1 MLEKE
6 AGALRKDAVRRF
18 PTSGMPPPPSS
29 SSFLNPSE
37 NLRCFERDTLKPKFT
52 ALVTVLGLSTF
63 DI

>member
-1 MLEKE
+1 VLEKE
-6 AGALRKDAVRRF
+6 AGAVWKDAVRRF
-18 PTSGMPPPPSS
+18 PTPGMPLS

-37 NLRCFERDTLKPKFT
+37 NLRCFERDTLKPKCT

>member
-6 AGALRKDAVRRF
+6 AGALRKEAVRRF
-18 PTSGMPPPPSS
+18 PTSGMPPPSS